1 MDEIKNKLFKHI
13 SLYLITFSNLFI
25 KGLTDVLMSVPGFL
39 ASLSLVILSPCY
51 VFTEVRK
58 KQALTIGINGLKTTP
73 KKILIGIFYILLSPV
88 GYPISIFNKKGI
100 SIFNKKPKKK
110 IKKKKKE
117 ELKEEENYVY
127 KGTPDVV

>member
-13 SLYLITFSNLFI
+13 SLYLITFSNLFV

-58 KQALTIGINGLKTTP
+58 KQALSIGINGLKTTP

-88 GYPISIFNKKGI
+88 GYPISIFNKK
-100 SIFNKKPKKK
+100 PKKK

-117 ELKEEENYVY
+117 EPKEEENYVY
-127 KGTPDVV
+127 KGIPDVV